1 MSEEGPPGAATSR
14 ARGSSPPDGFA
25 AYLARRLARDRGAR
39 PEVPEQARAL
49 AEAADFT
56 VVAREPA
63 LVVHAIVD
71 REHGGSGRFGFL
83 RDELVD
89 IGRACVA
96 LTGTLHGA
104 KLPVVL
110 QLYEVADG
118 PPEPADRVRLEEL
131 HKGVPGL
138 AKVAIRCFHIDAR
151 SGAVWSPGAWRGL
164 LLGRR
169 WLEELLR
176 TPRLDAEA
184 LATPPVPAVPAP
196 RHFPTATLGL
206 LGLLV
211 AVFAGELALRPSGQ
225 GATLDVGSLYALGG
239 MNRGAVLGEAEWYRL
254 LTAALLHADVMHLV
268 LNALALGFG
277 GWLLESQLGA
287 ARFLGVFALGALG
300 GSLAGLA
307 LNSVELVS
315 VGASGAVMAI
325 LAAALVTS
333 ARVPPGAERLRRQM
347 RLLQFLIP
355 SLLPL
360 ATQRAGGRVDFAAHV
375 GGAVAGALLGLGVLR
390 TWPRATPFPRYAGAA
405 RAVAAVGVVLFA
417 ASAVFAAVRFPVY
430 AAEAKSP
437 LADFLVPDADIPKDP
452 LVAQQQVE
460 RWGAGRPRDPRV
472 HFFRALNFADGGQ
485 LARAA
490 DELRAALAEADLLAR
505 AFPDGRLT
513 AGIRAVLAEVLLLQG
528 QRDEALREAA
538 PVCRAPAGTA
548 LAAELRQKGL
558 CP

>member
-1 MSEEGPPGAATSR
+1 MSEEDLPGAETSR
-14 ARGSSPPDGFA
+14 AASPLPGGFA
-25 AYLARRLARDRGAR
+25 SYLARRLARDRGAR
-39 PEVPEQARAL
+39 LEVPEQARAL
-49 AEAADFT
+49 AAAADFT
-56 VVAREPA
+56 VVEREPA
-63 LVVHAIVD
+63 LVLHAIVD
-71 REHGGSGRFGFL
+71 REHGGARRCGFL
-83 RDELVD
+83 REELVD
-89 IGRACVA
+89 IGRACLV
-96 LTGTLHGA
+96 LTGTLNGA

-131 HKGVPGL
+131 HKSVPGL
-138 AKVAIRCFHIDAR
+138 AKVAIRCFHIDTR

-176 TPRLDAEA
+176 APRLDAEA
-184 LATPPVPAVPAP
+184 LATPPAPAVPAP

-211 AVFAGELALRPSGQ
+211 AVFAGELALRPAGK
-225 GATLDVGSLYALGG
+225 GAALDVGSLFAFGG
-239 MNRGAVLGEAEWYRL
+239 MNRGAVLDEGEWYRL
-254 LTAALLHADVMHLV
+254 FTAALLHADVMHLG

-277 GWLLESQLGA
+277 GWLFESQLGA
-287 ARFLGVFALGALG
+287 ARFVGVFALGALG

-315 VGASGAVMAI
+315 VGASGAVMAV
-325 LAAALVTS
+325 LAAALVAS
-333 ARVPPGAERLRRQM
+333 ARVPRGAERMRRQM

-360 ATQRAGGRVDFAAHV
+360 ATQRAGGRVDFAAHA
-375 GGAVAGALLGLGVLR
+375 GGAVAGALLGLAILR
-390 TWPRATPFPRYAGAA
+390 TWRRATPRPRFTGAA
-405 RAVAAVGVVLFA
+405 RAVAAAGVLLFA
-417 ASAVFAAVRFPVY
+417 ASAAVAAVRFPAH
-430 AAEAKSP
+430 AAEARSP
-437 LADFLVPDADIPKDP
+437 LADLLVPDADIPKDT

-460 RWGAGRPRDPRV
+460 RWGRGRPRDPRV
-472 HFFRALNFADGGQ
+472 HFFRALNLADGGQ

-490 DELRAALAEADLLAR
+490 DELRAALAETDLLAR
-505 AFPDGRLT
+505 AFPDGRLE

-528 QRDEALREAA
+528 QRDEALHEAA
-538 PVCRAPAGTA
+538 PVCRAPPDSAV
-548 LAAELRQKGL
+548 AAELRQKGL